1 MFKSFNVTARVFERQ
16 IVQPRP
22 SASVN
27 SVRQFYENIVPSFT
41 IYDIDCPDNSFRKF
55 TDDGKYLI
63 SFSRNHQ
70 ELIVYRPTW
79 LSFSYKGEDCDSDA
93 LFQRAKRFDG
103 FFTQLYTVSLATN
116 NEFICKDFF
125 LYLEGLEF
133 GLFATSTPPTHEVPA
148 IVGAINGVPCIER
161 IVFHLVRLEDG
172 FVLDEKV
179 FCNDFINL
187 THNMGVFL
195 HEDLLCIMSLRYQA
209 IHIVQILDSGNLVD
223 VRMVGKFCLEDDE
236 LFLGSHSQVTEGQ
249 NFLSGIKQRLL
260 SYIFRKHWNEETDQA
275 LRIQHLK
282 KRFYFHFQDYIDLI
296 MWKVQFLDR
305 YHLLIK
311 FGSVDGGVSRTTD
324 QHPSFFAV
332 YNMETTEIIAFFQNS
347 TEELYYLFEQ
357 FCDHFNASSR
367 TSLHANFISSH
378 ANNIYALD
386 QLCAI
391 KNKASSFLQF
401 MKKMLTSL
409 PCTCQSQSPSPYFD
423 LSLFRYDEK
432 LISATDR
439 HRHSTEHPI
448 KFISRRQP
456 HILKFKIKPGSE
468 ASGSDSRPKRISSFL
483 FHPHFPLALSI
494 QQTYMQPTVV
504 NLHFRR

>member
-1 MFKSFNVTARVFERQ
+1 MFRSFNVTARVFERQ

-27 SVRQFYENIVPSFT
+27 SVRQFYENFVPSFT
-41 IYDIDCPDNSFRKF
+41 IHDIDCPDNSFRKF

-79 LSFSYKGEDCDSDA
+79 VSFSYKGEDCDSDA
-93 LFQRAKRFDG
+93 LSHRAKRFDS
-103 FFTQLYTVSLATN
+103 FFSQLYTVPLATN

-125 LYLEGLEF
+125 LYLEGLEV
-133 GLFATSTPPTHEVPA
+133 GLFATSTAPTHEVPA
-148 IVGAINGVPCIER
+148 TEGAVNGVPCIER

-187 THNMGVFL
+187 THSMGVFL

-209 IHIVQILDSGNLVD
+209 IHIVQIRDSGNLVD
-223 VRMVGKFCLEDDE
+223 VRMVGTFCNEDDE
-236 LFLGSHSQVTEGQ
+236 LFLSSHGQVTEGQ
-249 NFLSGIKQRLL
+249 IFLSGIKQRLL
-260 SYIFRKHWNEETDQA
+260 SYIFRKHWSEETDQA
-275 LRIQHLK
+275 LRIQLLK
-282 KRFYFHFQDYIDLI
+282 KKFYFHFQDYIDLI

-305 YHLLIK
+305 HHLLIK
-311 FGSVDGGVSRTTD
+311 FGSVDGVVSRTTD

-332 YNMETTEIIAFFQNS
+332 YNIETTEIISFFQNS
-347 TEELYYLFEQ
+347 AEELYYLFEQ
-357 FCDHFNASSR
+357 FYDHFNASSR

-378 ANNIYALD
+378 SNSIYALD
-386 QLCAI
+386 QVCIL
-391 KNKASSFLQF
+391 KNKASSLLQF
-401 MKKMLTSL
+401 VKKMLTSL

-468 ASGSDSRPKRISSFL
+468 ASGAGQREYHHFYFILIYRLLFPFSRRTCSQL
-483 FHPHFPLALSI
+483 L
-494 QQTYMQPTVV
+494 
-504 NLHFRR
+504 